1 MHYLTLKETSMI
13 WVKVIPQGCL
23 CGWTV
28 YNDTD
33 KLWLTRTDPFCAY
46 HGNNR
51 AGLRKLRQRV

>member
-1 MHYLTLKETSMI
+1 MI
-13 WVKVIPQGCL
+13 SVKVIPQGCL

-28 YNDTD
+28 YADTD